1 MHKVPLWTSHYSG
14 RSILTLD
21 KESPEIGPKSI
32 LDICKNNNIQD
43 VYLVESVMTGFLEAY
58 SNCKDLDLNLRFGL
72 KLIITDDASTKEESL
87 KNESK
92 IILFIKNS
100 KGYKDLIKIWAWASE
115 HGFYYLP
122 RIDWKNFNNLITK
135 NLTIAFPFYDS
146 FVAKNTM
153 TFSEIIP
160 SLSRMPHTFFVED
173 NGLPFDG
180 IIKDAL
186 ELYCSA
192 DHGCTLTPAQSIFY
206 EKPENFK
213 AYQSFRCILNKSKLS
228 KPELNYMSSDTFN
241 FERWKGEVHGS

>member
-21 KESPEIGPKSI
+21 KESPEIGPRSI
-32 LDICKNNNIQD
+32 LDICKKNDIKD

-58 SNCKDLDLNLRFGL
+58 THCKELDLNLRFGL

-100 KGYKDLIKIWAWASE
+100 KGYKDLIKVWAWANE
-115 HGFYYLP
+115 NGFYYVP
-122 RIDWKNFNNLITK
+122 RIDWKNFNNLITN
-135 NLTIAFPFYDS
+135 NLIVAFPFYDS

-160 SLSRMPHTFFVED
+160 SLSGRHHTFFVED
-173 NGLPFDG
+173 NDMPFDQ
-180 IIKDAL
+180 IIKEAL
-186 ELYCSA
+186 EFYCSA
-192 DHGCTLTPAQSIFY
+192 DHGCTLTPSQSIYY
-206 EKPENFK
+206 ENPESFK
-213 AYQSFRCILNKSKLS
+213 AYQTFRCILNKSKLS
-228 KPELNYMSSDTFN
+228 KPELNYMSSNTFN
-241 FERWKGEVHGS
+241 FERWKENYGA

>member
-1 MHKVPLWTSHYSG
+1 MVKVPLWTSHYSG

-21 KESPEIGPKSI
+21 KESPEIGPRSI
-32 LDICKNNNIQD
+32 LDICKKNNIKD

-58 SNCKDLDLNLRFGL
+58 TNCKELDLNLRFGL
-72 KLIITDDASTKEESL
+72 KLIITDDASGKEESL

-100 KGYKDLIKIWAWASE
+100 KGYKDLIKIWAWANE
-115 HGFYYLP
+115 NGFYYVP
-122 RIDWKNFNNLITK
+122 RIDWKNFNKLITNNLI
-135 NLTIAFPFYDS
+135 IAFPFYDS

-153 TFSEIIP
+153 TFAEIIP
-160 SLSRMPHTFFVED
+160 SLSGKPHTFFIEE
-173 NGLPFDG
+173 NCLPFDN
-180 IIKDAL
+180 IIKEAL

-206 EKPENFK
+206 ENPENFK

-228 KPELNYMSSDTFN
+228 KPELDYMSSDTFN
-241 FERWKGEVHGS
+241 FERWEKNYAS

>member
-21 KESPEIGPKSI
+21 KESPEIGPRSI
-32 LDICKNNNIQD
+32 LDICKQNDIKD

-58 SNCKDLDLNLRFGL
+58 TNCKELDLNLRFGL
-72 KLIITDDASTKEESL
+72 KLIITDDASGKEDSL

-100 KGYKDLIKIWAWASE
+100 KGYKDLIKIWAWANE
-115 HGFYYLP
+115 NGFYYVP
-122 RIDWKNFNNLITK
+122 RIDWKNFNKLITNNLIV
-135 NLTIAFPFYDS
+135 AFPFYDS

-153 TFSEIIP
+153 TFAEIIP
-160 SLSRMPHTFFVED
+160 SLNGRPHTFFVEE
-173 NGLPFDG
+173 NSMPFDQ
-180 IIKDAL
+180 IIKEAL

-192 DHGCTLTPAQSIFY
+192 DHGCTLTPAQSIYY
-206 EKPENFK
+206 ENPENFK
-213 AYQSFRCILNKSKLS
+213 AYQAFRCILNKSKLS

-241 FERWKGEVHGS
+241 FQRWKESYGA

>member
-1 MHKVPLWTSHYSG
+1 MYKVPLWTSHYSG

-32 LDICKNNNIQD
+32 LDICKKNNIND

-58 SNCKDLDLNLRFGL
+58 TNCKELDLNLKFGL
-72 KLIITDDASTKEESL
+72 KLIITDDASGKEDSL

-100 KGYKDLIKIWAWASE
+100 KGYKDLIKIWAWANE
-115 HGFYYLP
+115 NGFYYLP
-122 RIDWKNFNNLITK
+122 RIDWKNFHKLITNNLI
-135 NLTIAFPFYDS
+135 IAFPFYDS

-153 TFSEIIP
+153 TFAEIIP
-160 SLSRMPHTFFVED
+160 SLSGKPHTFFIED
-173 NGLPFDG
+173 NNLPFDK
-180 IIKDAL
+180 IIKEAL

-206 EKPENFK
+206 EKPEHFK
-213 AYQSFRCILNKSKLS
+213 AYQTFRCILNKSKLA
-228 KPELNYMSSDTFN
+228 KPELDYMSSDSFN
-241 FERWKGEVHGS
+241 FENWRNLNAT